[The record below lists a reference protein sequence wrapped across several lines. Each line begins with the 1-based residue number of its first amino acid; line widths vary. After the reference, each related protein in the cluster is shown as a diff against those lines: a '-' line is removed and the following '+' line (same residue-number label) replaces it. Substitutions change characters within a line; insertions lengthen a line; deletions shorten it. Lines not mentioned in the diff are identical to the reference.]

1 MTSDTMAITAI
12 ARTLVVTRSNI
23 LEKKRTLHLTPL
35 RNNQNSFFNG
45 SHSSFFS
52 TTFTA
57 QFLQLGNFLMAL
69 RKVKVSFDLGDIL
82 RLLFTHLTISVPR
95 FTHFHATTGLEFGLS
110 EATLCYRNLAWPIY
124 VRVYVVKRY
133 VLIGTTCKVC

>member
-82 RLLFTHLTISVPR
+82 RLYSHTKQSQSHGSLTSMQ
-95 FTHFHATTGLEFGLS
+95 L
-110 EATLCYRNLAWPIY
+110 LAWNLVCLRQRCATEIWLGQY
-124 VRVYVVKRY
+124 
-133 VLIGTTCKVC
+133 TCVCMS